1 MEEINNNKRS
11 SKQESPD
18 LEKCSSN
25 NVNEPEVIYETQQT
39 TDFVMPQEWIDEAEE
54 ASRRLRSG
62 ESKGHTVE
70 EVKQWTKAYFKSK
83 HNIDYDDYNG

>member
-1 MEEINNNKRS
+1 MEELNKNKQS
-11 SKQESPD
+11 SKQENLDS
-18 LEKCSSN
+18 EKGSSN
-25 NVNEPEVIYETQQT
+25 TVNEPEVIYKTQQI

>member
-1 MEEINNNKRS
+1 MKDKNINKQASNKENIN
-11 SKQESPD
+11 SKRISAN
-18 LEKCSSN
+18 K
-25 NVNEPEVIYETQQT
+25 VNEPETIYETQQI
-39 TDFVMPQEWIDEAEE
+39 TDFVCPQEWIDEAEE